1 MRFSFAIISSCIF
14 LFLSCAEK
22 NDDGINQKWSYTLPP
37 IDDCDLQEP
46 PIIKYIDTGATSNLD
61 STTPFSD
68 PEIMPQP
75 QYDVN
80 IYISENLDYSTFS
93 ANSVKSTKIIVKF
106 IVKENGVISD
116 IKVVNAKNHDDELV
130 TEIIKIFQKMP
141 DWKPGMIDGEN
152 VDVPFTLPIIID
164 YE

>member
-14 LFLSCAEK
+14 LFLSCTEK
-22 NDDGINQKWSYTLPP
+22 NHESIDQKWSYTLPP

-46 PIIKYIDTGATSNLD
+46 PVIKYIDTGSSLKPD

-75 QYDVN
+75 QYNVN
-80 IYISENLDYSTFS
+80 MYISENLDYSTFS

-130 TEIIKIFQKMP
+130 TEIIKVIQKMP
-141 DWKPGMIDGEN
+141 DWKPGRIDGKD
-152 VDVPFTLPIIID
+152 VDMPFTLPIIID